1 MGAGGFKDSIRRLE
15 AVAMN
20 PTNCRND
27 DFLMQFSE
35 INWSRIEN
43 ALASMSVSEYV
54 FPGSSPKKA
63 RSSGNVYLFTSNS
76 MSSMTT
82 TMTLCN

>member
-1 MGAGGFKDSIRRLE
+1 MGGFKDSMIRLD
-15 AVAMN
+15 AVDMN
-20 PTNCRND
+20 PTNCRRD
-27 DFLMQFSE
+27 VFLMQFPE
-35 INWSRIEN
+35 INWSRIAN

-76 MSSMTT
+76 ISSVSIITT
-82 TMTLCN
+82 L